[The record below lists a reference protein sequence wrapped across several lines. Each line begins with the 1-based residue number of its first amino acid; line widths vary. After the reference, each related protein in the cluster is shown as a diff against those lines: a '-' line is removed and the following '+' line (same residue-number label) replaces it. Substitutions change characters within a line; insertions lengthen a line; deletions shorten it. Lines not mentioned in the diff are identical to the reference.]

1 MIAVANQDLVE
12 LARKQVR
19 AEEASTI
26 RPYAPFRPYGVH
38 LERHQQL
45 LRNQELKPGQWILSE
60 VSQPHRQHQPGPWR
74 QRSGRPDQPGRW
86 AKCGVN
92 SSFKSL

>member
-12 LARKQVR
+12 LARKQVH
-19 AEEASTI
+19 AEEARTI

-45 LRNQELKPGQWILSE
+45 LRNQELKPGQ
-60 VSQPHRQHQPGPWR
+60 
-74 QRSGRPDQPGRW
+74 
-86 AKCGVN
+86 
-92 SSFKSL
+92 

>member
-12 LARKQVR
+12 LARKQVH
-19 AEEASTI
+19 AEEARTI

-45 LRNQELKPGQWILSE
+45 LRNQELKLASRFDLKYHNHIGNINLAPG
-60 VSQPHRQHQPGPWR
+60 VSVLVGQINQGD
-74 QRSGRPDQPGRW
+74 GLN
-86 AKCGVN
+86 AE
-92 SSFKSL
+92 